1 MREDNTIV
9 WEKGKN
15 IMGVVEKKISVVIP
29 CYNEEKTIK
38 EIYER
43 LLHIFN
49 FELKEYDYEIIYVDD
64 YSTDNTR
71 EEIRKVCSRNQ
82 KVKGI
87 FNARNFGF
95 HRNVFQSYQYASG
108 DAVFMMFGDLQDP
121 PEMLPIF
128 VKKWLEGHQCV
139 VGQRKKSTESK
150 VKYFLRKVYY
160 KIMNMLSDTS
170 QIEMINGFGLYDRSF
185 VDVLKK
191 IDDTTPF
198 FKAVLN
204 EYGMN
209 ICIVPYDQSAGKRGR
224 SNFNI
229 LKNYDFVMQ
238 GLTSSTKL
246 LMRFATFTSIIIAII
261 CIIYTT
267 SVFIRKILN
276 PNTFL
281 PGTASVMV
289 GVFFLGAIQLF
300 FIGILGE
307 YILSINEKT
316 SRKPRVIVGEKINF
330 EEEN

>member
-1 MREDNTIV
+1 MD
-9 WEKGKN
+9 G
-15 IMGVVEKKISVVIP
+15 
-29 CYNEEKTIK
+29 
-38 EIYER
+38 
-43 LLHIFN
+43 
-49 FELKEYDYEIIYVDD
+49 
-64 YSTDNTR
+64 
-71 EEIRKVCSRNQ
+71 
-82 KVKGI
+82 
-87 FNARNFGF
+87 
-95 HRNVFQSYQYASG
+95 
-108 DAVFMMFGDLQDP
+108 
-121 PEMLPIF
+121 
-128 VKKWLEGHQCV
+128 GHKCI
-139 VGQRKKSTESK
+139 VGQRKTSTENK

-185 VDVLKK
+185 VEVLKK
-191 IDDTTPF
+191 IDDTMPF

-209 ICIVPYDQSAGKRGR
+209 ICIVPYEQSAGKRGK

-246 LMRFATFTSIIIAII
+246 LMRFATFTSIFIAVI
-261 CIIYTT
+261 CIIYTV
-267 SVFIRKILN
+267 SVFVRKILQ
-276 PNTFL
+276 PDTFL

-316 SRKPRVIVGEKINF
+316 SRKPRVVVEEKINF
-330 EEEN
+330 DEGR

>member
-1 MREDNTIV
+1 MNA
-9 WEKGKN
+9 K
-15 IMGVVEKKISVVIP
+15 KKISVVIP

-43 LLHIFN
+43 LLYIFTT
-49 FELKEYDYEIIYVDD
+49 ELKHYDYEIIYVDD
-64 YSTDNTR
+64 YSKDNTR
-71 EEIRKVCSRNQ
+71 EEIRKVCNLDCN
-82 KVKGI
+82 VGGV

-95 HRNVFQSYQYASG
+95 HRNVFQSYQYATG
-108 DAVFMMFGDLQDP
+108 DCVFMMFGDLQDP

-128 VKKWLEGHQCV
+128 VKKWEEGHKCI
-139 VGQRKKSTESK
+139 VGQREKSTESK
-150 VKYFLRKVYY
+150 VKYFFRKVYY
-160 KIMNMLSDTS
+160 KIINILSDTS

-185 VDVLKK
+185 VDVLRE
-191 IDDTTPF
+191 IDDTIPF

-209 ICIVPYDQSAGKRGR
+209 ICIVPYEQSAGKRGK

-246 LMRFATFTSIIIAII
+246 LMRLATFTSIFIAII
-261 CIIYTT
+261 CIIYTV
-267 SVFIRKILN
+267 SVFIRKLLN
-276 PNTFL
+276 PATF
-281 PGTASVMV
+281 PSGTASVMV

-307 YILSINEKT
+307 YILSINEKI
-316 SRKPRVIVGEKINF
+316 SRKPRVVVEEKINIR
-330 EEEN
+330 EA